1 MIKRQ
6 ITFTV
11 AALQILLLASCGGKS
26 DINSGNN
33 KLEIKHAFLQNV
45 KTTKAVL
52 SNQEEELTL
61 TGKVEYD
68 PDKVINYVPMIGGI
82 IERSYFSLGDKVQK
96 GQTLLDIRSTELSS
110 LQSERVGLESD
121 VKIAERELK
130 TAKAMFDD
138 NMLSEKEL
146 MEAQAKLSQAQAAY
160 SKIQTDM
167 SVFGSNKGNGTFSI
181 KAPMSGY
188 IVSKNASSGST
199 VSADGDPLFI
209 IADLSTVW
217 ITANVYASN
226 LLFVKEGQEVKI
238 TTLSYPCEIFYGK
251 INSLSQVFDPEEK
264 VLKARIVMPNKDLKL
279 KPEMSAVIRLK
290 NETHNK
296 LVSIPSEALVFDN
309 DRYYVVVE
317 ESPDNFVSKEV
328 TLSGHHNNVS
338 YVTSGI
344 SEGENIV
351 IKNQLLI
358 YTGLKD

>member
-6 ITFTV
+6 ITFSI
-11 AALQILLLASCGGKS
+11 AILQILLLASCGSKS
-26 DINSGNN
+26 DDSGNN
-33 KLEIKHAFLQNV
+33 KFGIKQAFLQNV
-45 KTTKAVL
+45 KTVEAVL
-52 SNQEEELTL
+52 STQEEELTL

-96 GQTLLDIRSTELSS
+96 GQTLLDIRSTELSA
-110 LQSERVGLESD
+110 LQSEKVGLESD

-146 MEAQAKLSQAQAAY
+146 MEAQAKLNQAEAAY

-167 SVFGSNKGNGTFSI
+167 SVFGSNKGSGTFSI

-199 VSADGDPLFI
+199 VSADGEPLFI
-209 IADLSTVW
+209 IADLSNVW

-238 TTLSYPCEIFYGK
+238 TTLSYPGEIFYGK

-264 VLKARIVMPNKDLKL
+264 VLKARIVMPNKDLRL

-290 NETHNK
+290 NETHNQ
-296 LVSIPSEALVFDN
+296 LVSIPSDALVFDN
-309 DRYYVVVE
+309 DRYYVIVE
-317 ESPDNFVSKEV
+317 SSPDNFEAKEV
-328 TLSGHHNNVS
+328 TLSGHHKD
-338 YVTSGI
+338 VTYIASGI
-344 SEGENIV
+344 SEGENV
-351 IKNQLLI
+351 VVKNQLLI